1 MRYRALVLRQTGLD
15 PCLTELELR
24 SSLNRNQVLV
34 KILNTGICGKQL
46 EEINGANGLDVY
58 IPHCLGHEGAGL
70 IIDVGKDVK
79 NVTPGDSVVLHWI
92 TEFDCGQHVTPLL
105 YDLETKEYVNC
116 GPITTFSEY
125 SVVSCN
131 RVTKIDSDVS
141 SEIASLLGCGLTTGL
156 GSVFNEARVSTDD
169 NVLIVGCGGVGL
181 SIVQGCKIAG
191 AKKGL
196 QLTFQRRHYYKQACQ
211 EPQVLNT
218 SDNTWAKK

>member
-58 IPHCLGHEGAGL
+58 IPTVLAEGAGL

-79 NVTPGDSVVLHWI
+79 MSPQAIQSFCRI

-105 YDLETKEYVNC
+105 YDLETKEAVNC

-125 SVVSCN
+125 SVVSC
-131 RVTKIDSDVS
+131 
-141 SEIASLLGCGLTTGL
+141 
-156 GSVFNEARVSTDD
+156 
-169 NVLIVGCGGVGL
+169 
-181 SIVQGCKIAG
+181 
-191 AKKGL
+191 KG
-196 QLTFQRRHYYKQACQ
+196 
-211 EPQVLNT
+211 
-218 SDNTWAKK
+218 